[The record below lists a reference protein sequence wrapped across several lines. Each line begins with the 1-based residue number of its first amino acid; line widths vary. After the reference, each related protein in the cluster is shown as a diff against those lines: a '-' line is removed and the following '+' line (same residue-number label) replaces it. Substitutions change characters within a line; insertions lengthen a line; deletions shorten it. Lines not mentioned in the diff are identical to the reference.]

1 MFIEIM
7 DTTLRD
13 GEQTMGVSFSPVEKE
28 TIAKMLLDEVGVD
41 RIEVASARVSSGEF
55 EAVRRITACA
65 SRQGRLDRVEILAFI
80 DGTES
85 IDWIARAGGRVANL
99 LAKGSLRHVKEQLR
113 KEPEEHLHDIK
124 RSIHYARSREMMVN
138 LYLEDWSNGM
148 INSPA
153 YVFFLLDGLRDE
165 PVERFMLPDTLGILN
180 PEQTTRFIRQ
190 IREQYPELHLD
201 FHAHNDYDLATGN
214 VLAAIKEGVNGVHTT
229 VNGLGERAGNVPLSS
244 VAVLLND
251 HLEVE
256 HHLDET
262 KLTQISKIV
271 ETFSGI
277 RIPPNKPIV
286 GENVFTQTCGVH
298 ADGDSKN
305 NLYYNDLLPERFGRT
320 RQYALGKTS
329 GKANIMKNLE
339 ELGID
344 LDPESTRKITE
355 KVIELGDKKEQITK
369 EDLPYIIADVL
380 NNNNNSRKNQLVKI
394 LNYTLTLSAGLK
406 PIANISVEI
415 HGKVYKENAIGDGQY
430 NAFMRALWKIYDR
443 LNIEHPVLTDYIV
456 TIPPG
461 GRTDALVS
469 ANITWKYQDH
479 EFKTHGLDADQTE
492 AAIKATERMLNIV
505 ENIREMKKEK

>member
-41 RIEVASARVSSGEF
+41 RIEVASARVSTGEF
-55 EAVRRITACA
+55 EAVRRITSCA
-65 SRQGRLDRVEILAFI
+65 SRKGKLDKIEILAFI
-80 DGTES
+80 DGTAS
-85 IDWIARAGGRVANL
+85 IEWIAEAGGRVANL
-99 LAKGSLRHVKEQLR
+99 LTKGSLRHVREQLH
-113 KEPEEHLHDIK
+113 KEPEEHLRDIK
-124 RSIHYARSREMMVN
+124 RSIHYARSKKMMVN

-153 YVFFLLDGLRDE
+153 YVFFLMDGLQDE
-165 PVERFMLPDTLGILN
+165 PIERFMLPDTLGILN
-180 PEQTTRFIRQ
+180 PYQTARFIRQ
-190 IREQYPELHLD
+190 VREQYPKLHLD
-201 FHAHNDYDLATGN
+201 FHAHNDYDMATGN
-214 VLAAIKEGVNGVHTT
+214 VLAAIREGVNGVHTT
-229 VNGLGERAGNVPLSS
+229 VNGLGERAGNVSLAS

-251 HLEVE
+251 HLQAE
-256 HHLDET
+256 HNLEESQ
-262 KLTQISKIV
+262 LTRISKIV

-277 RIPPNKPIV
+277 RIPSNQPIV

-298 ADGDSKN
+298 ADGDTKD
-305 NLYYNDLLPERFGRT
+305 NLYYNDLLPERFGRS

-329 GKANIMKNLE
+329 GKANILKNLE
-339 ELGID
+339 EMGID

-355 KVIELGDKKEQITK
+355 RVIELGDKKEQITK

-380 NNNNNSRKNQLVKI
+380 NSNNQLHEPVKI
-394 LNYTLTLSAGLK
+394 LNYALTLSSGLK

-415 HGKVYKENAIGDGQY
+415 HGDVYKENATGDGQY
-430 NAFMRALWKIYDR
+430 DAFMRALWKIYDK
-443 LNIEHPVLTDYIV
+443 LNIEHPVLADYIV

-461 GRTDALVS
+461 GRTDALVR

-492 AAIKATERMLNIV
+492 AAIKATGKMLNIV
-505 ENIREMKKEK
+505 ENIRQMQKA